1 MVQLRQ
7 GLTATEEE
15 IIEHCRNSLSGYKK
29 PRRVVFVDNIPVS
42 PAGKIQKFK
51 LKEEYGK

>member
-1 MVQLRQ
+1 VVQLRQ

-15 IIEHCRNSLSGYKK
+15 IVEHCRNSLSGYKK